1 MKKQKSALTLYIIL
15 SVIFISSLVTCNLI
29 FQKFFTCNLFG
40 YETQLSVG
48 LLAYP
53 VTFLITDIISEI
65 FGQKKA
71 QKVVIS
77 GFCAAIFTFAIITIS
92 SNIKAFSGS
101 PVDDQTFLK
110 VFGLT
115 GPAVLASMTA
125 YLIAQYID
133 VKIFH
138 FWKKLTKGK
147 YLWIRNN
154 FSTIPSQT
162 IDSCTVIG
170 ILVLAN
176 VFTVKQ
182 FFPLVIGALFFKIII
197 AAIDTIPLYIIINFI
212 RKKYKL
218 KKGEEIKL

>member
-1 MKKQKSALTLYIIL
+1 MKSQKSAFTLYIIL
-15 SVIFISSLVTCNLI
+15 SGIFISSLVTCNLI
-29 FQKFFTCNLFG
+29 FQKFFNINILG
-40 YETQLSVG
+40 YQTQLSVG

-53 VTFLITDIISEI
+53 ITFLVTDVISEI

-71 QKVVIS
+71 QQVVIA
-77 GFCAAIFTFAIITIS
+77 GFCAAIFTFIVITIS
-92 SNIKAFSGS
+92 SKIPSFKDS
-101 PVDDQTFLK
+101 PVNDQIFSQ

-138 FWKKLTKGK
+138 FWKRVTKGK
-147 YLWIRNN
+147 HLWIRNN

-170 ILVLAN
+170 ILVLAK
-176 VFTVKQ
+176 VFTINQ
-182 FFPLVIGALFFKIII
+182 FIPLVVGALLFKIVV
-197 AAIDTIPLYIIINFI
+197 AAIDTIPLYIIVNYI

-218 KKGEEIKL
+218 KKGEEINL

>member
-1 MKKQKSALTLYIIL
+1 MKSQKYAFILYLIL
-15 SVIFISSLVTCNLI
+15 SGIFISSLITCNLI
-29 FQKFFTCNLFG
+29 FQKFFNINIFG

-53 VTFLITDIISEI
+53 ITFLVTDIISEI

-71 QKVVIS
+71 QQVVIT
-77 GFCAAIFTFAIITIS
+77 GFCSAIFTFIVITIS
-92 SNIKAFSGS
+92 SKISASTES
-101 PVDDQTFLK
+101 PVNNQIFTQ

-138 FWKKLTKGK
+138 FWKKITKGR

-170 ILVLAN
+170 VLVLAK
-176 VFTVKQ
+176 VFTLSQ
-182 FFPLVIGALFFKIII
+182 FFPLVIGAILFKIIV
-197 AAIDTIPLYIIINFI
+197 AAIDTIPLYIIINYI

-218 KKGEEIKL
+218 KIGEEIKL